1 MCDICPLHV
10 SGTTVTI
17 AVAMKEIGQVK
28 AELLAGNF
36 SFTLHAFER
45 AVERNISEREIREA
59 GAGALVIESY
69 PDDKYGP
76 SCLLLGFTHTGR
88 PLHIQVSLAET
99 PDLRVVTIYEPDPYE
114 WVGYAVRR

>member
-1 MCDICPLHV
+1 
-10 SGTTVTI
+10 
-17 AVAMKEIGQVK
+17 MKAIGQIK
-28 AELLAGNF
+28 AELQAGSF

-76 SCLLLGFTHTGR
+76 SCLLLGFTRAGR
-88 PLHIQVSLAET
+88 PLHLQVSVVET
-99 PDLRVVTIYEPDPYE
+99 PDLRVVTIYEPNPDE